1 MQQLKF
7 LCVTQDNAQLCADF
21 SALMFPYSEELDEDL
36 DEKLPAEIL
45 QKWIDSILQMQGDSD
60 RHLELCYDG
69 DALIG
74 FLYGKVDHPE
84 HRGYIKPGY
93 GYIMEFY
100 VRPEF
105 RRKGYGTKLYRRFP
119 SLSHHGDQNRNPVLE
134 GDGFLSHRR
143 DLPGEQIRDLRKRN
157 PPVKVFSITPFES
170 FPRSRSGSFRSFL

>member
-45 QKWIDSILQMQGDSD
+45 QKWIDSILRMQGDSD

-84 HRGYIKPGY
+84 HRGYIKPGT
-93 GYIMEFY
+93 
-100 VRPEF
+100 
-105 RRKGYGTKLYRRFP
+105 GTSWSFMC
-119 SLSHHGDQNRNPVLE
+119 DRNFA
-134 GDGFLSHRR
+134 GRAMG
-143 DLPGEQIRDLRKRN
+143 
-157 PPVKVFSITPFES
+157 
-170 FPRSRSGSFRSFL
+170 RSYTSGWRSFSVRTAPPGSISPPEQKPESRFGGRWVSLPPARSAQRTKWKFMKKKSACKGV

>member
-7 LCVTQDNAQLCADF
+7 LCVTQDNSQLCADF

-45 QKWIDSILQMQGDSD
+45 QKWIDSILRMQGDSD

-100 VRPEF
+100 VRPEY
-105 RRKGYGTKLYRRFP
+105 RRKGYGTKLYQRMEELF
-119 SLSHHGDQNRNPVLE
+119 RN
-134 GDGFLSHRR
+134 DGTSRLYLTTGTKTGIPFWRAMGFS
-143 DLPGEQIRDLRKRN
+143 PTGEICPENQMEIYEKKIRL
-157 PPVKVFSITPFES
+157 
-170 FPRSRSGSFRSFL
+170 